1 MVQIGQWHGKYIC
14 PTDIDECEVRNGGC
28 QHSCANTLGSFRC
41 SCDQGYRLSD
51 DALRCEGRET
61 NICTSCHHLTFLA
74 LSCDPVLEAP
84 LNGTME
90 CDRQTVGGTCTFTC
104 DEGYTLRGSD
114 SRTCLPSLQWREP
127 PAICDPPMCP
137 HLSPPDNGFV
147 LFPCTR
153 EEGHL
158 CRVVCAHGYMLE
170 GPSNQ
175 TCTKDNTG
183 SLVWTDGPQCVGEF
197 ALYAIAR
204 ISFLTSFHCLCCC

>member
-1 MVQIGQWHGKYIC
+1 MHGEI
-14 PTDIDECEVRNGGC
+14 TV
-28 QHSCANTLGSFRC
+28 
-41 SCDQGYRLSD
+41 SD
-51 DALRCEGRET
+51 MAIST
-61 NICTSCHHLTFLA
+61 A

-84 LNGTME
+84 PNGSME
-90 CDRQTVGGTCTFTC
+90 CDRQTVGGTCRFTC

-137 HLSPPDNGFV
+137 RLTPPDNGFV

-158 CRVVCAHGYMLE
+158 CHVVCAHGYSLV

-175 TCTKDNTG
+175 TCRKDNTG
-183 SLVWTDGPQCVGEF
+183 SLTWSDGPQCVGESTLPF
-197 ALYAIAR
+197 
-204 ISFLTSFHCLCCC
+204 